1 MNFGSFF
8 LMEPERFP
16 AEPLGVPWGDEIVD
30 LTLSGTHFTF
40 SGLSARQ
47 AVYVRERYGDFVVGA
62 PVAPTLA
69 IPTRICH
76 ADPGNFRPF
85 EQHGWIYTLDRDY
98 GPRRIRIAGLEL
110 MAMLDWSPHLS
121 AALWSATETPP
132 GFNLAFDNVLRLVSA
147 YALLARGGVLL
158 HSAGVSDGTWAWIG
172 FGHSGAGKSTLSGL
186 ALDAGQQVLSDDLN
200 ALRYKDGQWLAQ
212 RVPFAGE
219 LGPTLG
225 DDRSYPIAGLCR
237 LAKGAEHRLI
247 PLARPEALAALVG
260 SAPYINQDPY
270 RVLDLVATL
279 ESLLRAVDCHDLT
292 FRKDAGFWPLLAAA
306 ARPQR
311 PLPSPPPSLE
321 ANHD

>member
-8 LMEPERFP
+8 LKEPEQFP
-16 AEPLGVPWGDEIVD
+16 PAPLGDPWGEEVVD
-30 LTLSGTHFTF
+30 LTLSGTPFSFT
-40 SGLSARQ
+40 GLSARQ
-47 AVYVRERYGDFVVGA
+47 AAYVRQRYGDFVVAA
-62 PVAPTLA
+62 PVATAPA
-69 IPTRICH
+69 IPTRIFR
-76 ADPGNFRPF
+76 ADPGIFRPF
-85 EQHGWIYTLDRDY
+85 EQRGWTYTLDRDY

-121 AALWSATETPP
+121 ATLWTPTETTP
-132 GFNLAFDNVLRLVSA
+132 GFNAAFDNVFRLVSA

-186 ALDAGQQVLSDDLN
+186 ALDAGQRVLSDDLN
-200 ALRYKDGQWLAQ
+200 ALRREDGQWLAQ

-219 LGPTLG
+219 LGPTHG

-237 LAKGAEHRLI
+237 LAKGAEHRLV

-260 SAPYINQDPY
+260 SAPYVNHDPY
-270 RVLDLVATL
+270 RVLALMTTL
-279 ESLLRAVDCHDLT
+279 ESLLRALDCHDLT

-311 PLPSPPPSLE
+311 PSPSPPPALE
-321 ANHD
+321 AIHD